1 MVRGVKSGPRPTR
14 GERGTGRRRAGTARA
29 EYVRVYER
37 EPHAEPREVEA
48 LRAAHASAGRGRGL
62 RVAKV

>member
-1 MVRGVKSGPRPTR
+1 VVRGVKSGPRPTR

-48 LRAAHASAGRGRGL
+48 LRCVRLVRSEGRG
-62 RVAKV
+62 VSD